1 MRNVVIKN
9 ITDRADKAAINWE
22 KTRDLKYKEEWYN
35 IIKEINGLTP
45 TSNYNS
51 LSYMN
56 KKGKI

>member
-1 MRNVVIKN
+1 MKNVVIKN
-9 ITDRADKAAINWE
+9 ITDRADRAAINWE

-35 IIKEINGLTP
+35 IIREIQGLTP

>member
-9 ITDRADKAAINWE
+9 ITDRADKAANNWE
-22 KTRDLKYKEEWYN
+22 KTRDPKYKEEWYN

>member
-9 ITDRADKAAINWE
+9 ITDRADKAANNWE
-22 KTRDLKYKEEWYN
+22 RTRDPKYREEWYN
-35 IIKEINGLTP
+35 ILKELKGLTP
-45 TSNYNS
+45 NSNYNS